1 MIFFISNTP
10 RQSWCVFGGQGP
22 DMWHWPCYACGSSLA
37 SAELAVSTE
46 RTSSRCF
53 HMAEGE
59 AEEKEEKETE
69 TKAVRGG
76 GALGLSGPF
85 GKVEEHR
92 VEPRDE
98 RYQKDKICG
107 V

>member
-1 MIFFISNTP
+1 MFLVVRALTCGIGLAMP
-10 RQSWCVFGGQGP
+10 
-22 DMWHWPCYACGSSLA
+22 CGSSLA

-69 TKAVRGG
+69 TKVGWGG
-76 GALGLSGPF
+76 LRFERF
-85 GKVEEHR
+85 GR
-92 VEPRDE
+92 
-98 RYQKDKICG
+98 
-107 V
+107 